1 MRGVELYERIAEQQA
16 SRPRYEY
23 QVGTHRY
30 TRNGKTYYRIK
41 VSEYQYIRDMLQY
54 RRYILAEDYQ
64 LSDVYPTRE
73 KLIAKAK
80 MDAGLWRIK
89 TTNYIY

>member
-1 MRGVELYERIAEQQA
+1 MYGVELYKHIADKQA
-16 SRPRYEY
+16 SRPVYKYE
-23 QVGTHRY
+23 VGTHRY

-54 RRYILAEDYQ
+54 RKCIHAEDYQ
-64 LSDVYPTRE
+64 LTEVYPTRA

-80 MDAGLWRIK
+80 MDAGLWRVK
-89 TTNYIY
+89 TTNYAY